1 MRSSACDRRPSQ
13 RAGGRPAA
21 PSPSGAG
28 AAAAA
33 RACAAAVS
41 LQVVR
46 SQALAARFELDVLS
60 TAMAG
65 DLARIRRFEFGKLW
79 RSLVLLGRVARRSF
93 GAGRADLAY
102 LTLSAGGWAFHR
114 DVLLIALLRAA
125 GIRRVLHLHGRGFA
139 RARAPWS
146 VPLYRFAF
154 ADARVIVL
162 GEPLYREIAR
172 FVARERVSIVPNG
185 VRDARAEARP
195 TAPQRPALILFLSN
209 MLEAKGP
216 LVLLEALA
224 LLARAGAAFE
234 AVFAGAWRGD
244 LTPEAFAAQVQALGL
259 DGRVHHR
266 GAVHGGGKDRL
277 FAAADIFVL
286 PTHYVHEALPL
297 VVIEAMMHGLPVVTT
312 PVGALPELVT
322 DGENG
327 YSVAPRDPAALA
339 DALLRLLNEPERR
352 RRYGAAGRARY
363 EADLTDTRFE
373 QRLLDAVEFLPR
385 PTKYNDDPLSPR
397 AAGTIAAE
405 LVCSRS
411 PHHGC
416 ARRVLPLQGCAPARR
431 SGRGKNGKA
440 GVPQPDF
447 LQTGISCSPS
457 MAALGSTPAPT
468 SARRSSPTTAS
479 TRMPR

>member
-1 MRSSACDRRPSQ
+1 MKFLRPVAMKVLPATSRLAHAPADRRG
-13 RAGGRPAA
+13 APAA
-21 PSPSGAG
+21 ALRRPRLLVLAPLPPPAHG
-28 AAAAA
+28 
-33 RACAAAVS
+33 AAAVS

-65 DLARIRRFEFGKLW
+65 DLTRIRRFEFGKLW

-93 GAGRADLAY
+93 GTARADLAY

-139 RARAPWS
+139 AARARAPWS
-146 VPLYRFAF
+146 APLYRFAF
-154 ADARVIVL
+154 AHARVIVL
-162 GEPLYREIAR
+162 GEPLYREIAGW
-172 FVARERVSIVPNG
+172 VARERVSIVPNG
-185 VRDARAEARP
+185 VRDARAE
-195 TAPQRPALILFLSN
+195 QRPAPAPHRRALILFLSN
-209 MLEAKGP
+209 MLEEKGP

-224 LLARAGAAFE
+224 RVTREGAAFE
-234 AVFAGAWRGD
+234 AVFAGAWRARARGD

-266 GAVHGGGKDRL
+266 GPVHGGGKDRL

-286 PTHYVHEALPL
+286 PTHYAHEALPL

-312 PVGALPELVT
+312 PVGALSELVT

-327 YSVAPRDPAALA
+327 DLVAPRDPAALA

-363 EADLTDTRFE
+363 EADLTDARFE
-373 QRLLDAVEFLPR
+373 QRLLAC
-385 PTKYNDDPLSPR
+385 LS
-397 AAGTIAAE
+397 G
-405 LVCSRS
+405 
-411 PHHGC
+411 
-416 ARRVLPLQGCAPARR
+416 
-431 SGRGKNGKA
+431 
-440 GVPQPDF
+440 
-447 LQTGISCSPS
+447 
-457 MAALGSTPAPT
+457 ALCP
-468 SARRSSPTTAS
+468 
-479 TRMPR
+479 